1 MKKNSSL
8 LICILVLLLLGTWSC
23 QREKGL
29 DTNKLSRV
37 DSLIYD
43 ALEEGL
49 FPGGVLAV
57 VYNDKLEYLKGYG
70 NKAVYPKEEPISL
83 NTIFDLASVT
93 KPFTALSVMLLVEQ
107 GKIRLE
113 DRIKTFFPEFPSN
126 ITIKHLLTHTS
137 GIADYSNIGAE
148 LDTYGR
154 GNREGLKKYILSR
167 TGQSKPG
174 EKFEYSCLNFVLLQY
189 IVEDITKTTLSTF
202 EYENIF
208 KPLGMTSTGYNP
220 TGDLLE
226 RTAPTE
232 KVADGVVL
240 KGMVHDSLAL
250 FFNEGVSGNAGLF
263 STAED
268 LVIFAKM
275 LMNNGSLH
283 HATILSP
290 RTLQTMITVP
300 EDLQPF
306 GRSLGWDN
314 YSPYASDHGN
324 LLSRKETFGHTG
336 YTGTSFFVDPV
347 NKLAVMFLAHRVH
360 PYNVGN
366 MVPFRSKLANIVAGA
381 LP

>member
-126 ITIKHLLTHTS
+126 ITK
-137 GIADYSNIGAE
+137 IG
-148 LDTYGR
+148 R
-154 GNREGLKKYILSR
+154 
-167 TGQSKPG
+167 
-174 EKFEYSCLNFVLLQY
+174 
-189 IVEDITKTTLSTF
+189 
-202 EYENIF
+202 
-208 KPLGMTSTGYNP
+208 
-220 TGDLLE
+220 
-226 RTAPTE
+226 
-232 KVADGVVL
+232 
-240 KGMVHDSLAL
+240 
-250 FFNEGVSGNAGLF
+250 
-263 STAED
+263 
-268 LVIFAKM
+268 
-275 LMNNGSLH
+275 
-283 HATILSP
+283 
-290 RTLQTMITVP
+290 
-300 EDLQPF
+300 
-306 GRSLGWDN
+306 
-314 YSPYASDHGN
+314 
-324 LLSRKETFGHTG
+324 
-336 YTGTSFFVDPV
+336 
-347 NKLAVMFLAHRVH
+347 AHV
-360 PYNVGN
+360 
-366 MVPFRSKLANIVAGA
+366 
-381 LP
+381 